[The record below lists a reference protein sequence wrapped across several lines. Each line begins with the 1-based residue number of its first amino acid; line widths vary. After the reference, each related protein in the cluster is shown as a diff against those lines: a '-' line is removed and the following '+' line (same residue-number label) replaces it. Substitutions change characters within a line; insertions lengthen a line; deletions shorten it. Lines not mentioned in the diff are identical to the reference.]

1 MTKNVPFTRGKMKNP
16 PFTLGVTK
24 NVPFT
29 LGVTNNDPFI
39 LGMINRWTKTKFYG
53 SLFPGKSESQPV
65 ALKNRFAI
73 SFLL

>member
-1 MTKNVPFTRGKMKNP
+1 MIKNP

-29 LGVTNNDPFI
+29 LGVTNNAPFT
-39 LGMINRWTKTKFYG
+39 LGTINRWTKTKFYG
-53 SLFPGKSESQPV
+53 STGFPGKSESQPV